1 MTIRVGLLNDSF
13 PPTIDGVANT
23 VYNYARVIQKGLG
36 ETVVITPKYP
46 HVQDAYPFEVYRVP
60 SFPMPKRV
68 GYRMGNAFSKSTI
81 DDLAG
86 RKLDIL
92 HSHCPFASSV
102 LATLV
107 RKKTKAPIVFT
118 YHTRF
123 DVDIERRAIK
133 PFDVIMKK
141 LVKQNLR
148 AANEIWIVSQGAAGS
163 LRQMGYNGP
172 YRVMENGTDFPRGLS
187 SAETLS
193 EINRAYNITPGQ
205 LVFLFTGR
213 MMWYKGIKIILDA
226 LRAVKDN
233 GVDFKMFFAG
243 DGMDMPYIVQYT
255 ESLGL
260 MPSVVF
266 LGAVYDR
273 ERLRS
278 FFSRANLFIFPSTYD
293 TSGLVVKEA
302 AACDLPSVLVRNS
315 CPAEGVKN
323 GVSGFLCEENA
334 ESCARVILAA
344 VSDRARL
351 AQVGRTAGQEVYLSW
366 DDAATRG
373 FRRYEEILASWPG
386 EY

>member
-1 MTIRVGLLNDSF
+1 
-13 PPTIDGVANT
+13 VANT